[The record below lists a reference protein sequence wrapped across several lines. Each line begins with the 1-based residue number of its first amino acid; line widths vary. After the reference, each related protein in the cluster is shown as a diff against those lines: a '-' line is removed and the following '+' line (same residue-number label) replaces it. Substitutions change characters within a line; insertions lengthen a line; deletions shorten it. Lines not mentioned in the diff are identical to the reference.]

1 VNLKLVSAVRRR
13 LRAAENRRFVRES
26 YLRLLGRDPDPATM
40 NACLSMLDG
49 GTGRSDVLFAIV
61 RSEEY
66 VARVA
71 DRVGEQP
78 EADQETFL
86 AAAYEYVLKRPPDPG
101 GLRFYGRR
109 LLDGAARRDVVRA
122 LTASD
127 EHVNRVTAELYRLP
141 RLQKRW
147 PNRYVQGRTRNGLT
161 TTLFHA
167 PSAVWFDRLEAA
179 ILENDYYDKPGIWEF
194 SLNQDKR
201 LMAEIVA
208 GLEPAAVLEIGCS
221 TGTVLQSLR
230 ELGIDVTGVDISQS
244 AIARAEPS
252 IRDRI
257 RLGDLLT
264 IELGQTF
271 DVVFGFDVFEHLNP
285 NRLSQYLT
293 KVASLTRPGGF
304 VFTNLPAYG
313 DDPVFGTVFP
323 MELEEWNRDAAS
335 GRPFSLLPVDD
346 HGYPFHGHL
355 VWADSAWWVSQFEAT
370 GLRREH
376 SVERA
381 LHECYDA
388 YMRQSSPAR
397 RSFYVFSQ
405 QADPATVA
413 GLAERIRSNGS
424 RILSEEWKQTAPEE
438 ARV

>member
-1 VNLKLVSAVRRR
+1 VNLNLVSAIRGR
-13 LRAAENRRFVRES
+13 LRAAENRRFVEES
-26 YLRLLGRDPDPATM
+26 YRRLLGREPDPASLD
-40 NACLSMLDG
+40 ACLSMLES
-49 GTGRSDVLFAIV
+49 GTGRSGVLFAIV

-71 DRVGEQP
+71 DCVGEQP
-78 EADQETFL
+78 EADRESFL
-86 AAAYEYVLKRPPDPG
+86 AAVYGYVLQRPPDPG
-101 GLRFYGRR
+101 GLRFYGGR
-109 LLDGAARRDVVRA
+109 LLDGAPRRDVVRA
-122 LTASD
+122 LIASD

-147 PNRYVQGRTRNGLT
+147 PKRYVQGRTRNGLT
-161 TTLFHA
+161 RTLFHA

-201 LMAEIVA
+201 LMAEMVA
-208 GLEPAAVLEIGCS
+208 ALEPAAVLEIGCS
-221 TGTVLQSLR
+221 TGTVLKSLH
-230 ELGIDVTGVDISQS
+230 ELGVEVTGLDISQS
-244 AIARAEPS
+244 AIARADPS

-257 RLGDLLT
+257 RLGDLLSV
-264 IELGQTF
+264 ELGQTY

-285 NRLSQYLT
+285 NRLGQYLT

-313 DDPVFGTVFP
+313 EDPVFGTVFP
-323 MELEEWNRDAAS
+323 MELEEWDRDAAS

-346 HGYPFHGHL
+346 NGYPHHGHL
-355 VWADSAWWVSQFEAT
+355 VWADSAWWVSQFERV

-388 YMRQSSPAR
+388 YMRQNSPAR
-397 RSFYVFSQ
+397 LSFYVLSHER
-405 QADPATVA
+405 DPASVA
-413 GLAERIRSNGS
+413 GLAERIRSKGS
-424 RILSEEWKQTAPEE
+424 KILTEEWTQPAPQE
-438 ARV
+438 VTV